1 LIQAQ
6 IIAAMTGTNM
16 RATWC
21 WLKRTTGMS
30 KMVMARIIVDKWDIV
45 SKYRRVTS

>member
-1 LIQAQ
+1 MVLAEED
-6 IIAAMTGTNM
+6 N
-16 RATWC
+16 RDV
-21 WLKRTTGMS
+21 